1 MHASTAVSHVH
12 SSNPRTHALLPADAQ
27 PRPTRAYGRAP
38 AALPAR
44 SRGAPLRPPELHSRR
59 APPTALTAHA
69 QTLGPALPLA
79 PPPRAALHCG
89 TQTKCPAGRRGAR
102 ELGLSE
108 PSRGPRPS
116 PFPFPPSCCAPPPP
130 PTAAHAGLLSPRLSA
145 PPAPRLR
152 GRRRRWRRRWWRRR
166 QRPLLLLRL
175 PPPWPG
181 QRRDRGLGLPR
192 PPGPATAGKG
202 GAAGPGAALRGER
215 VCVRACGGGRCW
227 APSGLDPFCRRG
239 LRGRPW
245 AGAVRCRQPA
255 AFCCAAPRP
264 PRRPPPPRRCPS
276 AGGRDPRGVRGSAVR
291 CASAV
296 PCVPRDLG
304 SDPPRIDVNIGTWGC
319 GWGEVVLLACRSLSC
334 LV

>member
-27 PRPTRAYGRAP
+27 PRPTRAYSWAP

-166 QRPLLLLRL
+166 RQRPLLLLRL

-215 VCVRACGGGRCW
+215 VCVCVRAGGGG
-227 APSGLDPFCRRG
+227 A
-239 LRGRPW
+239 GRPPGSTPS
-245 AGAVRCRQPA
+245 AGGDFGAVPGRGQCGAGSPRPFVVPPLGPLVPPPPA
-255 AFCCAAPRP
+255 AAHLPGAATRGGCGAQLCAAPRP
-264 PRRPPPPRRCPS
+264 CR
-276 AGGRDPRGVRGSAVR
+276 
-291 CASAV
+291 
-296 PCVPRDLG
+296 
-304 SDPPRIDVNIGTWGC
+304 
-319 GWGEVVLLACRSLSC
+319 ACRVIWVLIRRVST
-334 LV
+334 

>member
-27 PRPTRAYGRAP
+27 PRPTRAYSWAP

-215 VCVRACGGGRCW
+215 VCVCVRAGGGAVLGALRARPLLPAGTSGPSLGGGSAVPAARGLLLCRPS
-227 APSGLDPFCRRG
+227 APSSSSP
-239 LRGRPW
+239 
-245 AGAVRCRQPA
+245 PA
-255 AFCCAAPRP
+255 AAHLPGAATRGGCGAQLCAAPRP
-264 PRRPPPPRRCPS
+264 CR
-276 AGGRDPRGVRGSAVR
+276 
-291 CASAV
+291 
-296 PCVPRDLG
+296 
-304 SDPPRIDVNIGTWGC
+304 
-319 GWGEVVLLACRSLSC
+319 ACRVIWVLIRRVST
-334 LV
+334 